1 MLQAMFS
8 WRGLA
13 VCWAGAI
20 IIAGLGAGVLQA
32 LGPLPPTE
40 KKEAGPAS
48 APQDAHPEEEPSPK
62 PATPPPEIAAP
73 NPALLEPSPTNP
85 SVRLPRVGENGLT
98 ARVAYA
104 APVVKVPAGTPLVAI
119 LISGFGLS
127 ERDSQQALT
136 MLPGPVSF
144 AVSAYSSVPPSTVD
158 AARLAG
164 HELLASVP
172 MEPQGYPLTDEGDR
186 SLLTGLTPSENH
198 HNLNFALGRTEGA
211 VGATGAS
218 DGMRGERFAA
228 VSAAINPILHE
239 IGRRGLLYVDPV
251 PGSSAARPGLA
262 ARSVDM
268 VIDDPPA
275 RADIEAKLAT
285 LERTAREKGSAIGLA
300 GPLYPNTIDRIAD
313 WAKGLKDRGIALAPV
328 SQLVTA
334 PAEPAEEQAK

>member
-13 VCWAGAI
+13 ACWAAAI
-20 IIAGLGAGVLQA
+20 TVAGLGVGVLHA
-32 LGPLPPTE
+32 LGPPPPTE
-40 KKEAGPAS
+40 KQQARPAS
-48 APQDAHPEEEPSPK
+48 PPQDAHPAETTLSK
-62 PATPPPEIAAP
+62 PATPPAEVAAP
-73 NPALLEPSPTNP
+73 NPALLEPFPTNP

-98 ARVAYA
+98 ARAAYA
-104 APVVKVPAGTPLVAI
+104 APAVEVSAGTPQVAI

-136 MLPGPVSF
+136 TLPGPVSF
-144 AVSAYSSVPPSTVD
+144 AVSAYSSVPLSTVD

-172 MEPQGYPLTDEGDR
+172 MEPQGYPLIDEGDR
-186 SLLTGLTPSENH
+186 SLLTGLTPSENR
-198 HNLNFALGRTEGA
+198 HNLNFALGHTEGA

-239 IGRRGLLYVDPV
+239 IGRRGMLYIDPV
-251 PGSSAARPGLA
+251 PGSSAARPGVA
-262 ARSVDM
+262 ARSVDV

-275 RADIEAKLAT
+275 RANIEAKLAT

-313 WAKGLKDRGIALAPV
+313 WAKGLKDQGIALVPV
-328 SQLVTA
+328 SQLVAA
-334 PAEPAEEQAK
+334 PAEPAKEQAK

>member
-13 VCWAGAI
+13 ACWAAAI
-20 IIAGLGAGVLQA
+20 IVAGLGVGVLQV
-32 LGPLPPTE
+32 LGPPPPTE
-40 KKEAGPAS
+40 KQQARPAS
-48 APQDAHPEEEPSPK
+48 PPQDAHSAETILSK
-62 PATPPPEIAAP
+62 PATPPAEVAAP

-98 ARVAYA
+98 ARAAYA
-104 APVVKVPAGTPLVAI
+104 APAVEVSAGTPRVAI

-136 MLPGPVSF
+136 TLPGPVSF

-172 MEPQGYPLTDEGDR
+172 MEPQGYPLIDEGDR
-186 SLLTGLTPSENH
+186 SLLTGLTPSENR
-198 HNLNFALGRTEGA
+198 HNLNFALGHTEGA

-239 IGRRGLLYVDPV
+239 IGRRGMLYIDPV
-251 PGSSAARPGLA
+251 PGSSAARPGVA
-262 ARSVDM
+262 ARSVDV

-275 RADIEAKLAT
+275 RANIEAKLAT

-313 WAKGLKDRGIALAPV
+313 WAKGLKDQGIALVPV
-328 SQLVTA
+328 SQLVAA
-334 PAEPAEEQAK
+334 PAEPAKEQAK